1 MTITKKHMLTL
12 SVVSAIFFLIIL
24 GTLAYFFVAN
34 RAPILQGK
42 VKHHITFKEGKSLD
56 LYLPTQ
62 DVYEKA
68 PVLFYFH
75 GGAWVV
81 GRKEAINMNR
91 FNGAINQ
98 LRQQGYC
105 VISPEYTL
113 AKDGQSPF
121 PDCLVDGYDAIH
133 WLEQHAEE
141 YNLDISNVGM
151 FGESAG
157 AHIAMM
163 LTFAPAEQFSAKPT
177 PIKFKY
183 LIDVYGPA
191 DMDMLYH
198 GPTLDTINSYLNKLP
213 SSVQAH
219 LDLSKKLF
227 GFDPKTDSA
236 KAQEFMKLYSPATY
250 LSSDLPPTLII
261 HGNADRVV
269 PIDQSLQLKKKLD
282 DLGVPNEYHELN
294 GVDHGFIKA
303 SKSQQQDVQTW
314 LSTFVKNYY
323 SK

>member
-98 LRQQGYC
+98 LTQQGFC
-105 VISPEYTL
+105 VISP
-113 AKDGQSPF
+113 
-121 PDCLVDGYDAIH
+121 
-133 WLEQHAEE
+133 
-141 YNLDISNVGM
+141 
-151 FGESAG
+151 
-157 AHIAMM
+157 
-163 LTFAPAEQFSAKPT
+163 
-177 PIKFKY
+177 
-183 LIDVYGPA
+183 
-191 DMDMLYH
+191 
-198 GPTLDTINSYLNKLP
+198 
-213 SSVQAH
+213 
-219 LDLSKKLF
+219 
-227 GFDPKTDSA
+227 
-236 KAQEFMKLYSPATY
+236 
-250 LSSDLPPTLII
+250 
-261 HGNADRVV
+261 
-269 PIDQSLQLKKKLD
+269 
-282 DLGVPNEYHELN
+282 
-294 GVDHGFIKA
+294 
-303 SKSQQQDVQTW
+303 
-314 LSTFVKNYY
+314 
-323 SK
+323 